1 MLYFIDFEASQ
12 FTQEIISIGCVCET
26 EHSFYSLVH
35 TNHKIGNFIQE
46 LTGITQTEINLAPTP
61 DEVFL
66 HFFNWLQETNPTGDK
81 LQFICYGNLD
91 TVFASH
97 TLKNIQHSY
106 LAQAALSL
114 IALHT
119 LDYSVLVK
127 NYFGLNKNIALV
139 KVAQYLQP
147 EKNILQT
154 HNALD
159 DAVMLKQV
167 YDCIQQGFTVD
178 DGILSDYKTHIECY
192 DQDRKLIEVFSTLQA
207 AVHWLITEMHMPK
220 GTKSKRVLNA
230 IKNASQ
236 KDKTYCN
243 LYWKIFE

>member
-12 FTQEIISIGCVCET
+12 FTQEIISIGCICET
-26 EHSFYSLVH
+26 EQTFYSLVH
-35 TNHKIGNFIQE
+35 THHKIGNFIQE
-46 LTGITQTEINLAPTP
+46 LTGITQSEINSAPTP

-66 HFFNWLQETNPTGDK
+66 NFFNWLQETNPVGDK

-119 LDYSVLVK
+119 VDYSASVK
-127 NYFGLNKNIALV
+127 NYFGLNKHIALV

-147 EKNILQT
+147 DKEIIQT

-178 DGILSDYKTHIECY
+178 ELMLTDYKTHIECY
-192 DQDRKLIEVFSTLQA
+192 DQEHVLKEMFSTLPA
-207 AVHWLITEMHMPK
+207 AINWLITEMRMPQ
-220 GTKSKRVLNA
+220 GTKHKRVANA

-236 KDKTYCN
+236 KEKTYCGF
-243 LYWKIFE
+243 YWKIFE

>member
-26 EHSFYSLVH
+26 EQTFYSLVH
-35 TNHKIGNFIQE
+35 TRHKIGNFIQE
-46 LTGITQTEINLAPTP
+46 LTGITQAEINSAPTP

-66 HFFNWLQETNPTGDK
+66 QFFKWLEETNPIGDK

-97 TLKNIQHSY
+97 TLKNIQSSY

-119 LDYSVLVK
+119 VDYSVSVK
-127 NYFGLNKNIALV
+127 NYFGLNKHIALV

-147 EKNILQT
+147 DKEILQT

-159 DAVMLKQV
+159 DAIMLKQV
-167 YDCIQQGFTVD
+167 YDCIQQGLTVD
-178 DGILSDYKTHIECY
+178 ELMLNDYKTHIECY
-192 DQDRKLIEVFSTLQA
+192 DKDHNYKETFSTLPA
-207 AVHWLITEMHMPK
+207 AVNWLITEMRMPS
-220 GTKSKRVLNA
+220 GTKSKRVINA

-236 KDKTYCN
+236 KDKLYCGF
-243 LYWKIFE
+243 YWKIFE